1 MKRVT
6 TKDRDRTLRVVSGL
20 TGGLTAVAVAATGLT
35 TALAAETTQRKEALK
50 LAAQEAADANLA
62 VEPGATQTVTA
73 HPEDDGSPSPKATS
87 AKPKPKATTTAARR
101 RTTSVRTTTAARRTT
116 TTVRRTT
123 STAAPKPRTTTTTPA
138 PAPRTT
144 TKSSGS

>member
-35 TALAAETTQRKEALK
+35 TALAAQTTQHKEALK

-62 VEPGATQTVTA
+62 VEPGSTETVTEE
-73 HPEDDGSPSPKATS
+73 PEDDGSPSTKATS
-87 AKPKPKATTTAARR
+87 AKAKATTSRR
-101 RTTSVRTTTAARRTT
+101 RTTSVRTTTARRATTTSRPRTT
-116 TTVRRTT
+116 T
-123 STAAPKPRTTTTTPA
+123 TAAPKPRTTTTAA
-138 PAPRTT
+138 PAPKKT
-144 TKSSGS
+144 TKTSSS